1 VTSRP
6 VVSAI
11 ALLVGLAISPVLAES
26 DYPSRPVRLI
36 VGFIPG
42 SVADIT
48 ARVLGNRLSQKLG
61 QQFVIETKP
70 GAGSSLA
77 AESVARA
84 PKDDYTLLIGT
95 SANVTNA
102 AINPNLAFD
111 LGKDFAP
118 IAAGVTLRGLPA

>member
-42 SVADIT
+42 SAADIT

-84 PKDDYTLLIGT
+84 PQDDYTLLIGT